1 MESAFIASTLVAL
14 RQVQGA
20 EEESVLCGGKEEAG
34 GSCLEQRSLQEN
46 KCSMRGFP
54 RATGGDLVEW
64 ASALLPGFLTVVLS
78 QVSFTHVHS
87 PDGTSLTLLL

>member
-1 MESAFIASTLVAL
+1 
-14 RQVQGA
+14 
-20 EEESVLCGGKEEAG
+20 
-34 GSCLEQRSLQEN
+34 
-46 KCSMRGFP
+46 MRGFP

>member
-1 MESAFIASTLVAL
+1 MANTLVAR

-34 GSCLEQRSLQEN
+34 RGCLEQRSLQEN
-46 KCSMRGFP
+46 ECSMRGFP
-54 RATGGDLVEW
+54 GDIGEDLAGW
-64 ASALLPGFLTVVLS
+64 ANALLPGFLTAVLS